1 MIRLNICYICNLNL
15 KNMIIWIGISASLVC
30 GWVFRGEFNFRK
42 RKEVVEFVV
51 LLLCVYTLVRGLGG
65 VWEDLFM

>member
-1 MIRLNICYICNLNL
+1 
-15 KNMIIWIGISASLVC
+15 MIIWIGILASFVC

-42 RKEVVEFVV
+42 RKEVVEFIV